1 MAGAADGGGGHL
13 PPVEAS
19 DLELLSLLLSGG
31 TGRSPAAQVSE
42 ALLDRFGSL
51 GDVLKEPPSSLVRV
65 RGVGRRAAS
74 RLRAAREVG
83 RRFWTHER
91 RSPKLYVSGPSDVAE
106 LFMREM
112 GGLDREHFRALLLDT
127 KNRILGVRTISIGSL
142 NSSVVHAREVF
153 KAAVSESAQAIV
165 LIHNHPSGL
174 PEPSSE
180 DVAVTRRLVEAGR
193 ILGIE
198 ILDHVIVGSQ
208 GFTSLKELGHI

>member
-1 MAGAADGGGGHL
+1 MADRTGAASGHV

-19 DLELLSLLLSGG
+19 DLEILSSLLSGG
-31 TGRSPAAQVSE
+31 TGRFSAWEVSE
-42 ALLDRFGSL
+42 ALLDRFGDL
-51 GDVLKEPPSSLVRV
+51 GSVLKEPPSSLVRIS
-65 RGVGRRAAS
+65 GVGRGIAA

-83 RRFWTHER
+83 RRFWARER
-91 RSPKLYVSGPSDVAE
+91 RTPRLYVSGPSDVAE

-153 KAAVSESAQAIV
+153 KAAVAESAQAIV

-180 DVAVTRRLVEAGR
+180 DVAVTRRLAEAGR

-198 ILDHVIVGSQ
+198 ILDHVIVGDQ
-208 GFTSLKELGHI
+208 GFSSLKELGHL

>member
-1 MAGAADGGGGHL
+1 MAGAAGGGGGHL

-19 DLELLSLLLSGG
+19 DLELLSSLLSGG
-31 TGRSPAAQVSE
+31 TGRSPATQVSE

-51 GDVLKEPPSSLVRV
+51 GGVLKEPPSSLVRV
-65 RGVGRRAAS
+65 RGVGRRVAS

-127 KNRILGVRTISIGSL
+127 KNRILGIRTISIGSL

-180 DVAVTRRLVEAGR
+180 DVAVTRRLAEAGR